1 MSNMKGI
8 NRVQTGI
15 KGLDKMLAGGLIS
28 ERPYILSGSPGSGKT
43 IFGMQ
48 FLMEGIEQDE
58 RVLFVALEEPVN
70 EVKFNMESLELNVKG
85 VDILDAN
92 SDIRRYEPTPVM
104 EISSKSKVRRIRDLP
119 DTIRKTS
126 RFKSTVVTV
135 HSLQNTLKQELRKTS
150 YKRIVIDSLTALKFF
165 CMVGEDDIYI
175 QSFLRFLS
183 ESKVTTLLTVETPED
198 YGLTPEIFLARGEI
212 RLHKVREKGR
222 LKRSISVEKIR
233 GSEHDVKVYPFEIR
247 KGEGVVVHGM

>member
-1 MSNMKGI
+1 MNDMKGI

-15 KGLDKMLAGGLIS
+15 KGLDKMLGGGFIS

-43 IFGMQ
+43 TLGMQ
-48 FLMEGIEQDE
+48 FILEGVRCGE

-70 EVKFNMESLELNVKG
+70 EIKYNMGSLELNVNG

-104 EISSKSKVRRIRDLP
+104 EISSKSRVQRIRDLP
-119 DTIRKTS
+119 DSIRKTS

-150 YKRIVIDSLTALKFF
+150 YRRIVIDSLTALKYF
-165 CMVGEDDIYI
+165 CMIGEDEIYI

-198 YGLTPEIFLARGEI
+198 YGLTPEVFLARGEI
-212 RLHKVREKGR
+212 RLQKNREKGR
-222 LKRSISVEKIR
+222 MKRLISVEKIR
-233 GSEHDVKVYPFEIR
+233 GSEHDVKAYPFEIK
-247 KGEGVVVHGM
+247 KGEGVVVLDN